1 MTEAGLRPHVL
12 GIDDGPFDKRTD
24 ATVPIVGVMTEGP
37 DLVEAVAITRFPV
50 DGPRVA
56 EFLATWIDGLRFA
69 SALHAVVLGGITVA
83 GLGVVDIEDL
93 SRRSGLPAMVV
104 NRREPQDDRLSS
116 ALAGAGLAERIEI
129 VENAPAAW
137 PLDSGLFV
145 AHAGTSRDEAAKILT
160 AVRGKSQLP
169 EPLRLAHLIGA
180 ALVSGQS
187 RGRP

>member
-1 MTEAGLRPHVL
+1 MLIVMRALYHRPELEHH
-12 GIDDGPFDKRTD
+12 KRL
-24 ATVPIVGVMTEGP
+24 A
-37 DLVEAVAITRFPV
+37 VE
-50 DGPRVA
+50 
-56 EFLATWIDGLRFA
+56 
-69 SALHAVVLGGITVA
+69 
-83 GLGVVDIEDL
+83 
-93 SRRSGLPAMVV
+93 
-104 NRREPQDDRLSS
+104 
-116 ALAGAGLAERIEI
+116 AGAGLAERIEI

-145 AHAGTSRDEAAKILT
+145 AHAGTSRDEAANILT